1 MQRLWNGL
9 RLAAHGNIDYILFNI
24 AKSLQMP
31 SNLAPKPLRIA
42 ILAYPGCMGLEIFGV
57 ADLLLVANL
66 VAKAMG
72 KAPEQAFEVHVVGLQ
87 GRMVKAAGGIEI
99 GIKRPRG
106 VYDLLIVPG
115 LEVSQSTQW
124 HAKLA
129 SLQAELAY
137 LRKSFARGMP
147 VASVCVGTYLLAEAG
162 LLADRHVTTA
172 WIMAKDL
179 AQRYPALRVSQ
190 DAVLLED
197 GAIITTGAI
206 SSSFDLTLHLIRR
219 ALGAD
224 IASATA
230 RIALLPKPRASQAPY
245 VDAQLIAPPAESASA
260 SFSGHVVQW
269 LQKRLAEPYSLER
282 LAQAF
287 HVSPRTLM
295 RRVKLETGHSPLTL
309 LQQERVKTA
318 KHLLSTTTWSLEKIV
333 ETVGYSDVATFTRL
347 FAREVRETPARYRRR

>member
-1 MQRLWNGL
+1 MTL
-9 RLAAHGNIDYILFNI
+9 
-24 AKSLQMP
+24 P
-31 SNLAPKPLRIA
+31 LAPKPQRIA

-87 GRMVKAAGGIEI
+87 GRMVRAAGGIEL

-124 HAKLA
+124 HAKL
-129 SLQAELAY
+129 STLHAELVY
-137 LRKSFARGMP
+137 LRKSFARGIP

-190 DAVLLED
+190 DAILLED

-206 SSSFDLTLHLIRR
+206 SSSFDLALFLIKRT
-219 ALGAD
+219 LGAD

-245 VDAQLIAPPAESASA
+245 VDAQLIAPPAASA
-260 SFSGHVVQW
+260 STSFSSHVIQW
-269 LQKRLAEPYSLER
+269 LQKRMAEPYNLDR

-295 RRVKLETGHSPLTL
+295 RRVKSETGHSPLTL
-309 LQQERVKTA
+309 LQQERVNQA
-318 KHLLSTTTWSLEKIV
+318 KHLLLTTSWSLEKIV
-333 ETVGYSDVATFTRL
+333 ETIGYSDTATFSRL
-347 FAREVRETPARYRRR
+347 FVREVGETPARYRRR

>member
-1 MQRLWNGL
+1 
-9 RLAAHGNIDYILFNI
+9 
-24 AKSLQMP
+24 MP
-31 SNLAPKPLRIA
+31 STLAPKPLRIA

-87 GRMVKAAGGIEI
+87 GRMVRAAGGIDI

-115 LEVSQSTQW
+115 LEVSQSAQW
-124 HAKLA
+124 HGKLA
-129 SLQAELAY
+129 GLQAELAY

-147 VASVCVGTYLLAEAG
+147 LASVCVGTYLLAEAG

-179 AQRYPALRVSQ
+179 AQRYPQLRVSQ
-190 DAVLLED
+190 DDVLLED

-206 SSSFDLTLHLIRR
+206 SSTFDLALHLIKRS
-219 ALGAD
+219 LGAD

-245 VDAQLIAPPAESASA
+245 VDAQLMAAPAASASA
-260 SFSGHVVQW
+260 SFSSHVIQW

-295 RRVKLETGHSPLTL
+295 RRVKAETGHSPLTL
-309 LQQERVKTA
+309 LQQERVKKA

-333 ETVGYSDVATFTRL
+333 ETVGYRDVATFTRL